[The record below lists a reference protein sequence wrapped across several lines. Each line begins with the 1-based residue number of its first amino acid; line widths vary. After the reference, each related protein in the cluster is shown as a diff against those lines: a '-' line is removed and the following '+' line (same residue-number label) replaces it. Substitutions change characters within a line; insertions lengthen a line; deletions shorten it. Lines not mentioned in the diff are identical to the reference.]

1 MSWNVGC
8 KGIVPKRNISR
19 LLSCRYGSI
28 CPWKSSYAVTAI
40 SWQISYIWPL
50 WNLLSFLTW
59 GIILSSF
66 WEIDFFWIYN
76 TCCYPW
82 IFFVGFVWCFPV
94 SRNLILRLHCFLF
107 LFLLPGT
114 WTDPIHGSLAVFI
127 TSDQLSFLI
136 HLFPKMRCTYMQK
149 FLVHLYLLLFLTPV
163 LWHSWSN
170 NKLQVIVGTV
180 CMIGLY

>member
-1 MSWNVGC
+1 MKC
-8 KGIVPKRNISR
+8 RLQRNCAKEEYQQIIIMQIWIHMPVKKFICGNGHILAKLVTFGLCETSC
-19 LLSCRYGSI
+19 LFWLEGLSCLVFEKLI
-28 CPWKSSYAVTAI
+28 
-40 SWQISYIWPL
+40 
-50 WNLLSFLTW
+50 
-59 GIILSSF
+59 
-66 WEIDFFWIYN
+66 FFWIYN

-114 WTDPIHGSLAVFI
+114 WMDPIHGSLAVFI